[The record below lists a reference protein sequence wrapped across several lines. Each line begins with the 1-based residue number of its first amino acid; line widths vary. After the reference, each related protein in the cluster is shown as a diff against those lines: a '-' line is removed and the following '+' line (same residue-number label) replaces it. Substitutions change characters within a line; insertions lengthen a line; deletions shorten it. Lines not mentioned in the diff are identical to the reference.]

1 MYPRLIHIYGP
12 VWIHSY
18 GVMVALGFLIFL
30 YLFYKDKKRCVIIQ
44 DDLFF
49 NAVFIG
55 LFAGIIGGRLITI
68 VTDFEFFKDNLI
80 EIFYPWVGG
89 FGMIGSILGVLI
101 TVPFYLK
108 KHSVPI
114 FPLLDRAVIY
124 APLIQAI
131 ARWGCF
137 LAGCCYGK
145 PATPSTIFSVV
156 FTNEQGLAPLN
167 IPLHATQLYS
177 SFVSF
182 LIFLFMFFLFQKV
195 FFKRGQLLFIY
206 LMLESLSRF
215 SIDFFR
221 GDRSFL
227 KNEYLVKAFDN
238 WFSFTQLIAL
248 IVLIFAIIGFAWVSS
263 NSLICKEDR

>member
-18 GVMVALGFLIFL
+18 GVVIALGFLMFL
-30 YLFYKDKKRCVIIQ
+30 YLFYKDTKRCTIIQ

-49 NAVFIG
+49 NVVFIG
-55 LFAGIIGGRLITI
+55 LLAGIIGGRLITV

-89 FGMIGSILGVLI
+89 FGLIGSILGVLI

-108 KHSVPI
+108 KHNVPI
-114 FPLLDRAVIY
+114 FPLLDRAAIY

-137 LAGCCYGK
+137 FAGCCHGK
-145 PATPSTIFSVV
+145 PATASTIFSVV
-156 FTNEQGLAPLN
+156 FTNEDGLAPLN
-167 IPLHATQLYS
+167 IPLHATQIYS
-177 SFVSF
+177 SFASF
-182 LIFLFMFFLFQKV
+182 IIFLFMFFLFQKV
-195 FFKRGQLLFIY
+195 VFKRGQLLFIY

-221 GDRSFL
+221 GDRTFL
-227 KNEYLVKAFDN
+227 KNEYLIKVFTN
-238 WFSFTQLIAL
+238 WFSTSQLIAL
-248 IVLIFAIIGFAWVSS
+248 IVLIFAIIWFFGVSMC
-263 NSLICKEDR
+263 SLVCKEDR